1 MRARRITFARM
12 HSLRCVR
19 RDFLCG
25 AVRGS
30 RLSLPRSHVVMVELF
45 SIARVTVLTAGMHDR
60 DAYWQSLANEVI
72 LAVRASVRSC
82 AAAWH
87 TV

>member
-45 SIARVTVLTAGMHDR
+45 STAVTVLTAGMHDR
-60 DAYWQSLANEVI
+60 DAYWQSLANELI

>member
-1 MRARRITFARM
+1 
-12 HSLRCVR
+12 
-19 RDFLCG
+19 
-25 AVRGS
+25 
-30 RLSLPRSHVVMVELF
+30 MVELF
-45 SIARVTVLTAGMHDR
+45 STARVTVLTAGMHDR